1 MFLCLPLLFPLISIL
16 SVNIFHLSA
25 FIQDIKFK
33 MVDLSPEELARARK
47 NNLTPE
53 KYARLRAEAKAPY
66 RGFRRFFYVAF
77 GASGLIGAF
86 VFLAKLAAGQ
96 DLSANLPN
104 FALQIGVVALM
115 VFLFRVDKPKDE
127 AK

>member
-1 MFLCLPLLFPLISIL
+1 MI
-16 SVNIFHLSA
+16 
-25 FIQDIKFK
+25 
-33 MVDLSPEELARARK
+33 DLSPEELARARK
-47 NNLTPE
+47 NNLSPE
-53 KYARLRAEAKAPY
+53 KYARLKAESKAPY
-66 RGFRRFFYVAF
+66 RGLRKFFYLAF

-96 DLSANLPN
+96 DLANNLPN

-115 VFLFRVDKPKDE
+115 VFLFRIDRPKNE

>member
-1 MFLCLPLLFPLISIL
+1 MI
-16 SVNIFHLSA
+16 
-25 FIQDIKFK
+25 
-33 MVDLSPEELARARK
+33 DLSPEELARARK
-47 NNLTPE
+47 NNLSPE
-53 KYARLRAEAKAPY
+53 KYARLKAESKAPY
-66 RGFRRFFYVAF
+66 RGLRKFFYLTF

-96 DLSANLPN
+96 DLANNLPN

-115 VFLFRVDKPKDE
+115 VFLFRIDQPKNE

>member
-1 MFLCLPLLFPLISIL
+1 
-16 SVNIFHLSA
+16 
-25 FIQDIKFK
+25 
-33 MVDLSPEELARARK
+33 MVDLTPEELARARK

-53 KYARLRAEAKAPY
+53 KYARLKAESKAPY
-66 RGFRRFFYVAF
+66 RGLRKFFYVAF

-96 DLSANLPN
+96 DLANDFPN
-104 FALQIGVVALM
+104 FALQVGVVALM
-115 VFLFRVDKPKDE
+115 VFLFRIDKPKDK